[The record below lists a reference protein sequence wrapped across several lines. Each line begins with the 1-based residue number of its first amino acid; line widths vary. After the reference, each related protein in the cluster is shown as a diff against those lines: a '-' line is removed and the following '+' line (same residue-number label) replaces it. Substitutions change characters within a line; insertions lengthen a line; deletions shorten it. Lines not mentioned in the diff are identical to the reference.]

1 MNEQANQYLILD
13 SRDEPVARGVLK
25 NDPREETWQMV
36 ILDGKIAEVM
46 EHEEIHLVPIA
57 DGLLPQRGRILRGRY
72 DNIVVKR
79 LQTAGG
85 DKRQNLRMPTHFTSF
100 LYPVDKSWQGR
111 RHMRAKDLSCGG
123 IAFFCRDA
131 MEIGEW
137 IEVVVPITSEPV
149 LLRGEILRRRPDEQ
163 EGMVMYAAKFL
174 DLCNDEEVL
183 VREAVFNIQLD
194 TRSRGKKRT

>member
-1 MNEQANQYLILD
+1 MGEQGYQYMILD

-25 NDPREETWQMV
+25 SDPKEEIWQMV

-46 EHEEIHLVPIA
+46 LHEEIHLVPAA
-57 DGLLPQRGRILRGRY
+57 DGLLPQRGQILRGRY

-79 LQTAGG
+79 LQTVGG
-85 DKRQNLRMPTHFTSF
+85 EKRQNLRMPTHFASF
-100 LYPVDKSWQGR
+100 LYPVDERWQGR
-111 RHMRAKDLSCGG
+111 RHIRAKDLSCGG

-137 IEVVVPITSEPV
+137 IEVVIPITSEPV
-149 LLRGEILRRRPDEQ
+149 LLRGEILRRTPDER
-163 EGMVMYAAKFL
+163 EGTVMYAAKFL

-183 VREAVFNIQLD
+183 VREAVFNIQLG
-194 TRSRGKKRT
+194 TRSRGKRRT